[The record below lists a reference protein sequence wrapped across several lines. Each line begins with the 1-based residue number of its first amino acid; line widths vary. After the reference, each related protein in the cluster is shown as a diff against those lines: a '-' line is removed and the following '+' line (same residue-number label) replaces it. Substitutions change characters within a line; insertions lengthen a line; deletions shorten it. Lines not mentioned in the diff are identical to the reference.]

1 MNFHH
6 GFFLL
11 KQLNVP
17 LNIAFNIRKVLVNH
31 SAPFRLCFDCKRYV
45 VINPARIPKVKLTI
59 IDKLKIIPDAIAA
72 PSCGSLG
79 LSGWLESFVTIKM
92 PAIKPNNEPPVVIKR
107 KTKMPVRYG
116 CARENFI
123 FNYNLRHR

>member
-1 MNFHH
+1 MQKKIILTVS
-6 GFFLL
+6 FFLL
-11 KQLNVP
+11 NLICFAQDKVENHTLNYDP
-17 LNIAFNIRKVLVNH
+17 E
-31 SAPFRLCFDCKRYV
+31 
-45 VINPARIPKVKLTI
+45 
-59 IDKLKIIPDAIAA
+59 KLKIIPDAIAA

-123 FNYNLRHR
+123 FSYNLRHR